1 MNANEPHSTPQDAVT
16 VGSST
21 SHSTQRRVVALTRDP
36 ALSRALEELAGLNV
50 TVVQTSTPDALA
62 EQVIEAGSAIALLDA
77 AAVDRPIDH
86 LVDRLVAQF
95 PDLRIIVAGH
105 SLEQNLLATR
115 ISQGTVFRFV
125 HKPASA
131 QRLKLFV
138 DAANR
143 PSDAAKTQVMPAL
156 EPQKDAAR
164 VSASAAPSGPEGPTR
179 GLPKPALIGGAVALV
194 AIVAGAIVFTRGD
207 DKPAPAAAPTAA
219 APAAASSAAVEAL
232 IRDADQ
238 AFAAQRF
245 AGRDGTSAVE
255 LYQKAQ
261 QAAPQDPRA
270 RSGFT
275 RSLDFALRSAEI
287 AFTENRFADAE
298 AIIGSLQAVSP
309 NNSRLS
315 FLSTQLQRERE
326 RSTAEE
332 NRRLSVEARQ
342 EKLRSTLQQANERLR
357 RGALIEPERD
367 SALEMLHAA
376 QDLAPTD
383 ADVRALRE
391 RLSNRLLET
400 ATQKLDAGDAA
411 AARPL
416 LDAAGSL
423 GTDSPALTKLR
434 RRADE
439 ITAASVAAAA
449 APPPAPARPAAET
462 APAPTLTPV
471 VASTS
476 TASTPAASAPVATA
490 PAAAQSPTPTRGGD
504 TIRIYAPSELTQTR
518 TAEVLYP
525 ERALTQKISGWA
537 EVEFT
542 IETDGSVKNVIVT
555 NSEPKGMFDANTVQA
570 VRRWRYKPVMENG
583 QAVEARSRV
592 RLRFTPAKD

>member
-1 MNANEPHSTPQDAVT
+1 VNANEHLPAPQDAMT
-16 VGSST
+16 VGPSPST
-21 SHSTQRRVVALTRDP
+21 STQRRVVALTRDP

-50 TVVQTSTPDALA
+50 AVVQTSTLDALA
-62 EQVIEAGSAIALLDA
+62 EQLVEAGSAIAMLDA
-77 AAVDRPIDH
+77 AAIDRPIDH
-86 LVDRLVAQF
+86 LVDRLVTQF

-143 PSDAAKTQVMPAL
+143 PSDAAKQAAPAA
-156 EPQKDAAR
+156 EPQKEAAR
-164 VSASAAPSGPEGPTR
+164 ASASAAPSGPEGPLR

-194 AIVAGAIVFTRGD
+194 AIVAGAAVFFGGD
-207 DKPAPAAAPTAA
+207 DKPAPAAAPVVTAPV
-219 APAAASSAAVEAL
+219 PASAAVEAL

-245 AGRDGTSAVE
+245 AGRDGTSAAE

-298 AIIGSLQAVSP
+298 SIIGSLQAISP

-367 SALEMLHAA
+367 SALEMLFAA
-376 QDLAPTD
+376 QDLAPSD

-400 ATQKLDAGDAA
+400 ASQKLDAGDVTT
-411 AARPL
+411 ARPL

-423 GTDSPALTKLR
+423 GTDSPALAKLR

-439 ITAASVAAAA
+439 ITAATVAASTS
-449 APPPAPARPAAET
+449 PPARPAADT

-476 TASTPAASAPVATA
+476 AASTPVAAAPAS
-490 PAAAQSPTPTRGGD
+490 AAAQSPPSARSGD

-518 TAEVLYP
+518 TAEVVYP

-555 NSEPKGMFDANTVQA
+555 NSEPKGMFDANTTQA

-583 QAVEARSRV
+583 KAIEARSRV